1 MTNPIQNNNVA
12 LPIEIDVPINVTK
25 AQVLTTVSLSIPCFV
40 TPESPLDGALPT
52 GAGRVRYYDTLN
64 GVVTDWGT
72 SGEVYKAATAWAS
85 QSPRTETLAIAQIFT
100 TPQAGYLVT
109 GVVGS
114 AASFILVS
122 NGSFRV
128 VVDGTANNITGLD
141 FTACT
146 DYDDIAAVIQTA
158 VRAIATGGYS
168 SATVTASAATGTNVQ
183 FTITSGST
191 GDGSS
196 VSQLSTA
203 TASVGTDI
211 SGSTYLNGVTGSSVL
226 GYTPT
231 GIANELTL
239 VTEAASCS
247 GKFVYGIVLDSSY
260 RDTSDQLAAAQWAEG
275 QMFNFFSTVTNDI
288 LTTDAGNT
296 SNNAYTLNQDDYSRT
311 LITYSYNTDG
321 TIYYEDMSALTY
333 MLSVD
338 YNAEN
343 STATLKFKNLPG
355 IPTTSVSETELSVL
369 NSRRCNVFTTVGNGA
384 RTMREGVTSSTSW
397 YVDDRINIDN
407 FVNDLLTAVYNVFL
421 TTKKVPFTSAGQ
433 ALLYNAEKT
442 VCDKY
447 VRNGAFADRAVED
460 STTPSGIKTIPAYVI
475 QFAPLSSISLS
486 DRAERLM
493 TGNTI
498 TVQLAGAVH
507 KLQINVIVEG

>member
-1 MTNPIQNNNVA
+1 MTNPIQNPNVA
-12 LPIEIDVPINVTK
+12 LPIEIDLPINVTK
-25 AQVLTTVSLSIPCFV
+25 AQVTTTIDLTVPCFV
-40 TPESPLDGALPT
+40 TPESPLDGPLPT

-64 GVVTDWGT
+64 GAVTDWGT
-72 SGEVYKAATAWAS
+72 EGEVYKAATAWAS
-85 QSPRTETLAIAQIFT
+85 QSPRTETLAVAQIFT

-109 GVVGS
+109 GIVGS
-114 AASFILVS
+114 LASFLLVS

-128 VVDGTANNITGLD
+128 SIDGVASNITGLD
-141 FTACT
+141 FTEET
-146 DYDDIAAVIQTA
+146 DYDDVAAVIQTA
-158 VRAIATGGYS
+158 IRAVGTGGYS
-168 SATVTASAATGTNVQ
+168 TATVTASASTGTDVQ
-183 FTITSGST
+183 FTITSGSS

-203 TASVGTDI
+203 TASVGTNI
-211 SGSTYLNGVTGSSVL
+211 SGSNYLNGVTGTSVL

-247 GKFVYGIVLDSSY
+247 GRFVYGLVLDATL
-260 RDTSDQLAAAQWAEG
+260 RDTEDQLDAAQWAEG
-275 QMFNFFSTVTNDI
+275 QMFNVLSLVTDNV
-288 LTTDAGNT
+288 LTTDSGNT
-296 SNNAYTLNQDDYSRT
+296 SNNAYSLHQDDYAKT
-311 LITYSYNTDG
+311 FITYSYNTEDA
-321 TIYYEDMSALTY
+321 TYYEDMSSLTY

-384 RTMREGVTSSTSW
+384 RTMREGVMCSNSW
-397 YVDDRINIDN
+397 FVDDRINIDN
-407 FVNDLLTAVYNVFL
+407 FLNDLLTAVYNVFL
-421 TTKKVPFTSAGQ
+421 TTKKVPFTAAGQ
-433 ALLYNAEKT
+433 ALLYNAEQG
-442 VCDKY
+442 VCNKY
-447 VRNGAFADRAVED
+447 VRNGAFAD
-460 STTPSGIKTIPAYVI
+460 STVVDATSPTGIRTVPAYVI
-475 QFAPLSSISLS
+475 EFAPLSAISQS

-493 TGNTI
+493 TGNVI

-507 KLQINVIVEG
+507 KLQINVVVEG

>member
-1 MTNPIQNNNVA
+1 MTNPIQNNNAA
-12 LPIEIDVPINVTK
+12 LPIEIDIPINVTK
-25 AQVLTTVSLSIPCFV
+25 AQVVTTIDLSIPCFV
-40 TPESPLDGALPT
+40 TPESPLDGPLPT
-52 GAGRVRYYDTLN
+52 GAGRIRYYDTLN

-72 SGEVYKAATAWAS
+72 DGEVYKAATAWAS
-85 QSPRTETLAIAQIFT
+85 QSPRTETLAIAQMFT
-100 TPQAGYLVT
+100 APQAGYLVT

-114 AASFILVS
+114 ASSFLIVS

-128 VVDGTANNITGLD
+128 SIDGVVNNITGLD
-141 FTACT
+141 FTADT
-146 DYDDIAAVIQTA
+146 DYDDIAATIQTA
-158 VRAIATGGYS
+158 IRAVGTGGYS
-168 SATVTASAATGTNVQ
+168 SATVTASAATGSNVQ

-211 SGSTYLNGVTGSSVL
+211 SGAAYLNGATGTSVL

-247 GKFVYGIVLDSSY
+247 GKFVYGIVLDATL
-260 RDTSDQLAAAQWAEG
+260 RDTQSQLDAAQWAEG
-275 QMFNFFSTVTNDI
+275 QMFNILSTVTDNV
-288 LTTDAGNT
+288 LTTDADNT
-296 SNNAYTLNQDDYSRT
+296 SNNAYALHQDDYSRT
-311 LITYSYNTDG
+311 FITYSYNTDG
-321 TIYYEDMSALTY
+321 ALYYEDMSELTY

-338 YNAEN
+338 YTAEN

-355 IPTTSVSETELSVL
+355 IPTTAVSETELAVL

-384 RTMREGVTSSTSW
+384 RTVREGVTCSSSW
-397 YVDDRINIDN
+397 FVDDRINIDN

-421 TTKKVPFTSAGQ
+421 TTKKVPFTAGGQ
-433 ALLYNAEKT
+433 ALLYNAEKS

-447 VRNGAFADRAVED
+447 VRNGAFADRQVAD
-460 STTPSGIKTIPAYVI
+460 STVPSGIRTIPAYVI
-475 QFAPLSSISLS
+475 EFAPLSSISQS

-493 TGNTI
+493 TGNVI